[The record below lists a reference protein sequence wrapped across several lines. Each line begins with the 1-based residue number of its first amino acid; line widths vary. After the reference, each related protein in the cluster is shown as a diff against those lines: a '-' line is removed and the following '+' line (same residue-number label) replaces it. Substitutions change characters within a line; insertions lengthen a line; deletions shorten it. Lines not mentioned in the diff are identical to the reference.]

1 MVSRSVTQRCLRR
14 WPNFSAEV
22 AGASLP
28 DRVDVVV
35 VGAGLAGL
43 AAATTLRSAGR
54 TVLVLEA
61 SDGVGGRVRTDRVDG
76 FLLDRGFQILL
87 TAYPEVSRQL
97 DVSALRLRPFEPGA
111 LLWRNGKGHAVV
123 DPFRDPLR
131 SLAKPASLFAS
142 ATAPIGSLADK
153 ARVALMRR
161 QLQRGP
167 ARDLLRRADTSTMA
181 ALRARGYSPAMID
194 RFFRPLFGGIQLDPA
209 LETSS
214 RMFDIIFRC
223 LAEGDAAVP
232 ADGMGA
238 IPAQLAAR
246 LPAESVALN
255 TEVVQVSGSSVTTSS
270 GHVVHADAVVVAV
283 EGPAAHRLVGTRP
296 VASRAV
302 TAIWFAADKPPTAR
316 NLIVLDGDGRGPAGN
331 VAIMTNAA
339 PSYGPDGQALVV
351 AAIAGTADPDAEQAV
366 RAQLRRWW
374 GLSVD
379 GWRHLRT
386 DAIAHGQPDQTP
398 PFSPKRSIS
407 LGDGLFVCGDHRDT
421 GSIQGA
427 LFSGRRT
434 GEAVAAL
441 GSLLRP

>member
-1 MVSRSVTQRCLRR
+1 VTQL
-14 WPNFSAEV
+14 
-22 AGASLP
+22 LP
-28 DRVDVVV
+28 DHVDVVV

-43 AAATTLRSAGR
+43 AAATTLRAAGR
-54 TVLVLEA
+54 NVLILEA

-97 DVSALRLRPFEPGA
+97 DVAALRLRPFEPGA
-111 LLWRNGKGHAVV
+111 LVWRNGRGHAVV

-131 SLAKPASLFAS
+131 SLTKPGSLVAS
-142 ATAPIGSLADK
+142 ATAPIGSLLDK
-153 ARVALMRR
+153 ARVARMRL

-167 ARDLLRRADTSTMA
+167 ARDLLRRPDTTTIA
-181 ALRARGYSPAMID
+181 ALRSRGYSPAMID

-209 LETSS
+209 LETSA

-223 LAEGDAAVP
+223 LADGEAAVP

-246 LPAESVALN
+246 LPTEAIRLD
-255 TEVVQVSGSSVTTSS
+255 TEVAEVSGSSVTTMH
-270 GHVVHADAVVVAV
+270 GHRVTADAVIVAV

-302 TAIWFAADKPPTAR
+302 TAVWFAADQPPTKQ

-339 PSYGPDGQALVV
+339 PEYAPEGQALIV
-351 AAIAGTADPDAEQAV
+351 AAIAGSADPDAERAV
-366 RAQLRRWW
+366 RSQLRRWW
-374 GLSVD
+374 GTSVD
-379 GWRHLRT
+379 SWRHLRT
-386 DAIAHGQPDQTP
+386 DAITHGQPDQSP

-407 LGDGLFVCGDHRDT
+407 LGNGLFVCGDHRDT

-441 GSLLRP
+441 SASRRP